1 MSGAA
6 DLEGVVDSR
15 GLPVA
20 IVAGRFHRDIVERL
34 VEGALAE
41 HARGG
46 GDPALVSVHW
56 VDGAFEIPV
65 VLDRLAAS
73 GGRSALV
80 ALGCVVRGETPHFDH
95 VATAVTTG
103 CEAVARARGIPV
115 GFGVLTVDDRA
126 QALARAG
133 GAQGHKGAEAMHAAL
148 STARVLEGL

>member
-6 DLEGVVDSR
+6 EHEGVVDSR
-15 GLPVA
+15 GLAVA

-34 VEGALAE
+34 VEGAIAE

-46 GDPALVSVHW
+46 GDPDLVDVHW
-56 VDGAFEIPV
+56 VDGSFEIPV
-65 VLDRLAAS
+65 VLDRLAAR
-73 GGRSALV
+73 GGLSALV

-103 CEAVARARGIPV
+103 CEAVARERGIPV
-115 GFGVLTVDDRA
+115 GFGVLTVEDRA

-133 GAQGHKGAEAMHAAL
+133 GEHGDKGAEAMHAAL